1 MRTRLLIF
9 FSLCVILCAKG
20 YAQSVAVWHNGTIV
34 SIAPVDSTEIVG
46 KQGKPYVQVWSSD
59 KLVFSN
65 YADSLQLF
73 PVGEEVIIPVS
84 SVGLSSTEL
93 SMVVGEQFALTAT
106 VLPENATDKTVTWS
120 SSDPSVAT
128 VEDGTVTALAVG
140 EAVIT
145 ATSGDAV
152 ATCAVKVN
160 PIPVASVTLD
170 KASAE
175 VLVGEQFTLT
185 AMVLPENAT
194 DKTVTWSSSDPSV
207 ATVEDGTVTALTV
220 GEAVITATSGD
231 AVGTCAVKV
240 NPIPVT
246 SITLDKDSAEVLVGE
261 QFTLTATI
269 LPENATDKTV
279 VWSSSDPSV
288 ASVEDGTVT
297 ALAVGDAV
305 ITASVGGFSATCKVN
320 VKTKGDNEDLE
331 YEDWDI

>member
-93 SMVVGEQFALTAT
+93 SMVAGEQFTLTAT
-106 VLPENATDKTVTWS
+106 VLPENATDKTVVWS
-120 SSDPSVAT
+120 SFNPSVAT

-145 ATSGDAV
+145 ATSKTGKGTAS
-152 ATCAVKVN
+152 CAV
-160 PIPVASVTLD
+160 SVIM
-170 KASAE
+170 KE
-175 VLVGEQFTLT
+175 
-185 AMVLPENAT
+185 
-194 DKTVTWSSSDPSV
+194 
-207 ATVEDGTVTALTV
+207 
-220 GEAVITATSGD
+220 
-231 AVGTCAVKV
+231 
-240 NPIPVT
+240 
-246 SITLDKDSAEVLVGE
+246 
-261 QFTLTATI
+261 
-269 LPENATDKTV
+269 
-279 VWSSSDPSV
+279 
-288 ASVEDGTVT
+288 
-297 ALAVGDAV
+297 
-305 ITASVGGFSATCKVN
+305 GGS
-320 VKTKGDNEDLE
+320 NEDLDI
-331 YEDWDI
+331 EDFIW